1 MPPLQKIYIK
11 LVNTL
16 IITAH
21 KTNIWLLMPSLL
33 ALVLLDIILRNAFD
47 TTISWSHEVSGLLL
61 LSIFFLDLPYC
72 LSKSEFLKVDILYQ
86 QFSSFWKIVA
96 KKISL
101 ICCLCVAIFL
111 AWQAVIGIKDMLEF
125 DETALT
131 LSIPLWPFSLM
142 VAVSSSLMVMQS
154 LLMLFE
160 RASETE

>member
-1 MPPLQKIYIK
+1 MPCLQKNYKK

-16 IITAH
+16 ITSAH

-33 ALVLLDIILRNAFD
+33 VLVLSDVILRNAFD
-47 TTISWSHEVSGLLL
+47 TTISWSHEVSGLFL

-86 QFSSFWKIVA
+86 HFSTFWKVVT
-96 KKISL
+96 KKLSL
-101 ICCLCVAIFL
+101 ICCFGVALFL
-111 AWQAVIGIKDMLEF
+111 IWQALIGVIDMWEF

-142 VAVSSSLMVMQS
+142 VAISSSLMAMQI
-154 LLMLFE
+154 LVMLFE
-160 RASETE
+160 QEFETE

>member
-1 MPPLQKIYIK
+1 MFPLEKTYIK
-11 LVNTL
+11 CVNTL

-21 KTNIWLLMPSLL
+21 KANIWLLMPSLL
-33 ALVLLDIILRNAFD
+33 GLVLLDIILRNVFD

-72 LSKSEFLKVDILYQ
+72 LSKGEFLKVDILYQ
-86 QFSSFWKIVA
+86 HFSSVWKMVA
-96 KKISL
+96 KKFAL
-101 ICCLCVAIFL
+101 ICCLGVAIFL
-111 AWQAVIGIKDMLEF
+111 IWQAVIGLRDMLEF
-125 DETALT
+125 DEAALT

-142 VAVSSSLMVMQS
+142 VAVSSSLMAMQS